1 MHFDE
6 IPADELETILFQ
18 RCEIPLS
25 YAKKV
30 ISVMKDLQSTR
41 KGSAAFAGKHGFITL
56 RDLFRW
62 GERYR
67 LAKESDNYDWNQHL
81 VDEGEHFFK
90 FFLVTMKFIFFLLFP
105 TFYYIYIFFLGFL
118 VLASKVRKPEEEK
131 TILHIL
137 EKHFKCSLSLDRLFT
152 CEIFSLIIIFLYFC
166 IKNKIKLL

>member
-67 LAKESDNYDWNQHL
+67 LAKESKNYDWNQHL
-81 VDEGEHFFK
+81 VEEGEQ
-90 FFLVTMKFIFFLLFP
+90 LVTKKLIFFHTSYNIFIFL
-105 TFYYIYIFFLGFL
+105 FFLGFL

-131 TILHIL
+131 TILNVL

-152 CEIFSLIIIFLYFC
+152 CEILLLIITFFYFF
-166 IKNKIKLL
+166 IKNIFKLL

>member
-62 GERYR
+62 SERYR
-67 LAKESDNYDWNQHL
+67 LAKESENYNWNQHL
-81 VDEGEHFFK
+81 VDEGK
-90 FFLVTMKFIFFLLFP
+90 KSVT
-105 TFYYIYIFFLGFL
+105 
-118 VLASKVRKPEEEK
+118 
-131 TILHIL
+131 H
-137 EKHFKCSLSLDRLFT
+137 C
-152 CEIFSLIIIFLYFC
+152 
-166 IKNKIKLL
+166 N

>member
-25 YAKKV
+25 YAEKV

-67 LAKESDNYDWNQHL
+67 LAKTSENYNWNQHL
-81 VDEGEHFFK
+81 VDEGQKLVKSSYFFIL
-90 FFLVTMKFIFFLLFP
+90 FLIFVV
-105 TFYYIYIFFLGFL
+105 GFL

-131 TILHIL
+131 TILQIL
-137 EKHFKCSLSLDRLFT
+137 EKHFKCSLSFDRLFT
-152 CEIFSLIIIFLYFC
+152 CEIFLLIIIFLYFG
-166 IKNKIKLL
+166 IINE

>member
-6 IPADELETILFQ
+6 IPTNELETILCR

-30 ISVMKDLQSTR
+30 VLVMKDLQSTR

-67 LAKESDNYDWNQHL
+67 LANAPDNYNWNQHL
-81 VDEGEHFFK
+81 VEEGKNNSKQVFRLTTQSYLDICFFR
-90 FFLVTMKFIFFLLFP
+90 FF
-105 TFYYIYIFFLGFL
+105 
-118 VLASKVRKPEEEK
+118 S
-131 TILHIL
+131 
-137 EKHFKCSLSLDRLFT
+137 
-152 CEIFSLIIIFLYFC
+152 FSFQST
-166 IKNKIKLL
+166 

>member
-18 RCEIPLS
+18 RCEMPLS

-67 LAKESDNYDWNQHL
+67 LAKETENYNWNQHL
-81 VDEGEHFFK
+81 VDEGK
-90 FFLVTMKFIFFLLFP
+90 IILNSCVIFI
-105 TFYYIYIFFLGFL
+105 
-118 VLASKVRKPEEEK
+118 S
-131 TILHIL
+131 TILYL
-137 EKHFKCSLSLDRLFT
+137 
-152 CEIFSLIIIFLYFC
+152 IFQVFWY
-166 IKNKIKLL
+166 